1 MYLRRL
7 KEFEAK
13 VQCPIEPSERLPSR
27 CQVNDARAH
36 GRGAG
41 VVACPRKG
49 KEGEE
54 RRGKREEEETKQE
67 EENGEG
73 VALLC
78 LVVDVC
84 CHLRGWSFT
93 S

>member
-1 MYLRRL
+1 MSYQAERASVFLRDVRSMTP
-7 KEFEAK
+7 APM
-13 VQCPIEPSERLPSR
+13 V
-27 CQVNDARAH
+27 A
-36 GRGAG
+36 GRGWLLVRERG
-41 VVACPRKG
+41 RR
-49 KEGEE
+49 E